1 MKNQVKIK
9 SLQSSTEFIK
19 NIDTLVKEGG
29 LDYIDAVVHYCEQNN
44 IEIETVASI
53 IKNSSYMKSNIQ
65 IEAENLNFLPKRAR
79 LPV

>member
-19 NIDTLVKEGG
+19 NIDALVKEGG

-44 IEIETVASI
+44 VEIETVASI